1 MSYTVAQP
9 PPAKP
14 RPTVVKTAV
23 LLMWATVVMQLITMV
38 LSLLPN
44 DQLSAALDQFYRDHP
59 EMGGG
64 TGGSSAATT
73 TITVGIELLIIAG
86 FAVLAV
92 FVSKGAQPAR
102 IITWVLSGLAVL
114 CLGCGSLVSAIA
126 PSLLSADTSGQG
138 EAAADLLELIRANTP
153 DWIYY
158 VSAAMN
164 ILVVLALLA
173 VIVLLALPASN
184 DFFRKEVELW
194 VPPTAPAG
202 GYPQMPP
209 PAIPQNPA
217 GTTLPPPP
225 APPQPQQPPQPP
237 QPPSDPTKQ

>member
-1 MSYTVAQP
+1 MSYTVAQ

-14 RPTVVKTAV
+14 RPTVVRTAV
-23 LLMWATVVMQLITMV
+23 LLMWATVAMQLVTLV

-44 DQLSAALDQFYRDHP
+44 EQLSAALDQYYQDHP
-59 EMGGG
+59 ELGGA
-64 TGGSSAATT
+64 GGSNAATT

-86 FAVLAV
+86 FAVLAI
-92 FVSKGAQPAR
+92 FVSRGAQPAR

-114 CLGCGSLVSAIA
+114 CLGCGSLVNAIV

-138 EAAADLLELIRANTP
+138 AAAAELLDLIRANTP

-158 VSAAMN
+158 LSSAMN

-173 VIVLLALPASN
+173 VIILLALPASN
-184 DFFRKEVELW
+184 DFFRREVELW
-194 VPPTAPAG
+194 VPPTAPSG

-209 PAIPQNPA
+209 PAIPQNPP
-217 GTTLPPPP
+217 GTTLPEPP
-225 APPQPQQPPQPP
+225 APPTPP

>member
-1 MSYTVAQP
+1 MSYTVAEP

-44 DQLSAALDQFYRDHP
+44 DQLSAALDQYYQDHS
-59 EMGGG
+59 ELGGA
-64 TGGSSAATT
+64 GGSTAATT
-73 TITVGIELLIIAG
+73 TITVGVELLIIAG
-86 FAVLAV
+86 FAVLAI
-92 FVSKGAQPAR
+92 FVSRGAQPAR

-114 CLGCGSLVSAIA
+114 CLGCGSLVNAVL

-138 EAAADLLELIRANTP
+138 ADAVELLDLIRANTP

-158 VSAAMN
+158 LSSAMN
-164 ILVVLALLA
+164 ILVVLSLLA

-209 PAIPQNPA
+209 PAIPQNPS
-217 GTTLPPPP
+217 GTLPEPP
-225 APPQPQQPPQPP
+225 APPQSP